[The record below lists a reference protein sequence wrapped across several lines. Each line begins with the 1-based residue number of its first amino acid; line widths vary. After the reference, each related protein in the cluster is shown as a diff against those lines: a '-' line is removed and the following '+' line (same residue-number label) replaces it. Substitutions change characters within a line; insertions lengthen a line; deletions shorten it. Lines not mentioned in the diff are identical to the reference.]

1 MNRPNIR
8 ITASL
13 AASLLLP
20 AYAAWTQP
28 SPHWNQQSPSAAP
41 GATSQSPSSVQP
53 SPSVAAKQQASSS
66 SQSST
71 QQAPPTASQQAP
83 QQSGQTFK
91 REVNLVDVLFTVLN
105 RRNKLVPDLEQGDF
119 KVFDEGKPQEI
130 RYFSKQSDLPLRIG
144 MLLDT
149 SNSIRERIKFEQDAS
164 VSFLFSVLRRN
175 KDEASV
181 MTFDDEP
188 QIIQAFTSDTGALR
202 DQIMGTRAGGG
213 TAIYD
218 AIYEACSKQLNHP
231 PRPPGDLPDVVRRV
245 MILISDGEDNL
256 SLHTRSEAIE
266 LAQRTSVVIYTIST
280 STQWVALEETN
291 PEKTSNRK
299 FHLTDGD
306 KILQDLAEQTGGRAF
321 FPYHVDDLDQSFQDI
336 GDELRNQ
343 YSIAY
348 QPLNYV
354 LDGRYHKIRVEVPDH
369 KGYQVRARRGY
380 YARPNQGNN
389 AAGDSN
395 SSGAQGT
402 PRGTQQGSPERT
414 SKP

>member
-8 ITASL
+8 IAAFL
-13 AASLLLP
+13 VASLLLP
-20 AYAAWTQP
+20 ASAAWTQ
-28 SPHWNQQSPSAAP
+28 Q
-41 GATSQSPSSVQP
+41 
-53 SPSVAAKQQASSS
+53 SSS
-66 SQSST
+66 SAAKPQAPSSAQSSN
-71 QQAPPTASQQAP
+71 QQQTSPPSNQQPPAPKQEA
-83 QQSGQTFK
+83 QQSGQTFR

-149 SNSIRERIKFEQDAS
+149 SNSIRDRIKFEQDAS

-175 KDEASV
+175 KDEAFV

-202 DQIMGTRAGGG
+202 DQIVGTRAGGG

-231 PRPPGDLPDVVRRV
+231 PRPPGDQPDVVRRV

-306 KILQDLAEQTGGRAF
+306 KVLQDLAEETGGRAF

-348 QPLNYV
+348 QPANYV
-354 LDGRYHKIRVEVPDH
+354 LDGRYHKIRLEVPDH

-380 YARPNQGNN
+380 YARPNQGN

-395 SSGAQGT
+395 SSGPQGQPQGT
-402 PRGTQQGSPERT
+402 PQGA

>member
-8 ITASL
+8 TAAFL
-13 AASLLLP
+13 AAMLLLP
-20 AYAAWTQP
+20 ASAAWTQ
-28 SPHWNQQSPSAAP
+28 QSSASDAAKP
-41 GATSQSPSSVQP
+41 QAPSSAQSTP
-53 SPSVAAKQQASSS
+53 SQE
-66 SQSST
+66 
-71 QQAPPTASQQAP
+71 AP

-119 KVFDEGKPQEI
+119 KVFDEGKAQDI

-149 SNSIRERIKFEQDAS
+149 SNSIRDRIKFEQDAS

-175 KDEASV
+175 KDEAFV

-188 QIIQAFTSDTGALR
+188 QVIQGFTSDTGALR

-218 AIYEACSKQLNHP
+218 AIFEACSKQLNHP
-231 PRPPGDLPDVVRRV
+231 PRPAGDQPDVVRRV

-280 STQWVALEETN
+280 STQWVSLEETN
-291 PEKTSNRK
+291 PEKTSDRK
-299 FHLTDGD
+299 YHLTDGD
-306 KILQDLAEQTGGRAF
+306 KILQNLAEETGGRSF

-348 QPLNYV
+348 APLNYV
-354 LDGRYHKIRVEVPDH
+354 LDGRYHRIRVEVPDH

-389 AAGDSN
+389 AADSGP
-395 SSGAQGT
+395 SGPQGT
-402 PRGTQQGSPERT
+402 PQGSPQGT